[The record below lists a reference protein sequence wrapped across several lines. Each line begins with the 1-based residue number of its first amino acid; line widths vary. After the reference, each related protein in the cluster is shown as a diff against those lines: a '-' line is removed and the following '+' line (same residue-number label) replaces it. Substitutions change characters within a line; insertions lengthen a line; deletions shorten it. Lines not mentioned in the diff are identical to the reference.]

1 MAASSFKARLA
12 QANLIT
18 KTDFDA
24 KLSSLNRKITSNKS
38 KHLFVENELEKLK
51 IFIGKSHFEEDGTQN
66 YLVFQPMYRFFKKL
80 AILALFHHG
89 NLKDSLMKIFSPPT
103 APDISLTPALSFY
116 GTKER
121 VKFTESSLKQDNIAY
136 THEKRVIIFIVYAF
150 MPN

>member
-1 MAASSFKARLA
+1 MIQDILLAKA
-12 QANLIT
+12 I
-18 KTDFDA
+18 
-24 KLSSLNRKITSNKS
+24 
-38 KHLFVENELEKLK
+38 
-51 IFIGKSHFEEDGTQN
+51 EEDGTQN

-103 APDISLTPALSFY
+103 VPDISLTPALSFY